1 MTNFNDHVGSNKYV
15 LLEFYS
21 KWCKFC
27 KILAPTLDQLVDKLK
42 EQRKDILIAR
52 IDGTL
57 NDIILAQYGIFR
69 FPILALFKPNS
80 KQIYTMLDTS
90 TATAESLSK
99 SLNEMCP
106 VLDNNPKNVK
116 IENDSEIKK
125 VNLSELEKMKN
136 LTEES
141 EYIKEEFIGI
151 KKRIENIQNKIKNIG
166 DDNNKNDFKAKKNN
180 NIWKIDIVVTPMNIF
195 IAFIGFLIFYILYII
210 IDKILNRNKEHL
222 KV

>member
-1 MTNFNDHVGSNKYV
+1 MTNFYNYVGSNNYV

-21 KWCKFC
+21 KWCQFC
-27 KILAPTLDQLVDKLK
+27 KILAPTIDQLVDELK
-42 EQRKDILIAR
+42 DKRKDILIAR
-52 IDGTL
+52 LDGTI
-57 NDIILAQYGIFR
+57 NDIILSQYGIFR

-90 TATAESLSK
+90 SASVESLNK

-106 VLDNNPKNVK
+106 ILDNNPKNVK
-116 IENDSEIKK
+116 LENESEIKK

-151 KKRIENIQNKIKNIG
+151 KKRIEYIQNKIKNING
-166 DDNNKNDFKAKKNN
+166 DNNKDNFKTKKND
-180 NIWKIDIVVTPMNIF
+180 NIWKIDIIVTPMNIF
-195 IAFIGFLIFYILYII
+195 FSFIGFMIIYILYII
-210 IDKILNRNKEHL
+210 IDKILSRNKEHL
-222 KV
+222 KI